1 MTKLYL
7 AYGSNLDKRGM
18 RVRCPTARPLKKT
31 IMLTNA
37 RLVFR
42 GVADVELCRGS
53 KVPCGLWTIND
64 QDERNLDRYEGVS
77 GGMYSKYWL
86 PITHAGRKR
95 KALIYMMNSRGIYPP
110 SQYYVDVIRKGYRD
124 FGLDEKILDEAVER
138 SFDKEIDDQVTER
151 RQRQKRDSKQRQ
163 LVSMPDKVWQRHLK
177 DVARQ
182 HIDKFIGDFV
192 ITEDDIIEEAR
203 CLGFDALI
211 NVKGVSDQQAADIAA
226 EIAQEY
232 E

>member
-1 MTKLYL
+1 MTNLYL

-18 RVRCPTARPLKKT
+18 RTRCPTAIPLKKT
-31 IMLTNA
+31 VMLTNA

-53 KVPCGLWTIND
+53 KVPCGVWTINR
-64 QDERNLDRYEGVS
+64 QDEVNLDRYEGVAS
-77 GGMYSKYWL
+77 GMYSKYWL
-86 PITHAGRKR
+86 PITHMGRKR

-110 SQYYVDVIRKGYRD
+110 SQYYIDVIRKGYKD
-124 FGLDEKILDEAVER
+124 FGLDEKYLDEAVER
-138 SFDKEIDDQVTER
+138 SFDKKIDDQVIDR
-151 RQRQKRDSKQRQ
+151 RSRQKKDGKQRR
-163 LVSMPDKVWQRHLK
+163 LVSMPDKVWQKHLE

-182 HIDKFIGDFV
+182 HIEKFLGDIGEV
-192 ITEDDIIEEAR
+192 EDIREEAH

-211 NVKGVSDQQAADIAA
+211 NVKGVSDHQAAKIAA
-226 EIAQEY
+226 QVAKEY